1 MADMIDTLK
10 SILGDD
16 AEGKIRSALGTLNS
30 MTDSSN
36 DEKNEQEEALP
47 ASTVPKPMPTASVD
61 GLGQIMKLK
70 SLAND
75 LSQPNDARSQLLMSL
90 KPYMRSSRQKGID
103 DAIRLLNITK
113 FSQLFK

>member
-16 AEGKIRSALGTLNS
+16 AEGKIRAALGALNS

-36 DEKNEQEEALP
+36 DQQSDAQEVVP
-47 ASTVPKPMPTASVD
+47 ASTQPKPVPISAED

-70 SLAND
+70 SLANE
-75 LSQPNDARSQLLMSL
+75 LSLPNDTRSQLLMSL

>member
-1 MADMIDTLK
+1 MDTLK

-16 AEGKIRSALGTLNS
+16 AEGKIQAAIGALNTI
-30 MTDSSN
+30 TDNRN
-36 DEKNEQEEALP
+36 DEKTETEEVLP
-47 ASTVPKPMPTASVD
+47 ASTQPKPLPVSAGDS
-61 GLGQIMKLK
+61 LGQIMKIK